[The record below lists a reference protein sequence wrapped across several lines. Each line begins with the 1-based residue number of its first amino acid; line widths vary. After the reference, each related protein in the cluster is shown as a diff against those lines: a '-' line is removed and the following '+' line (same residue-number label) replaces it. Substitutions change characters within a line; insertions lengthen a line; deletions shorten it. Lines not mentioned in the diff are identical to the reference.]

1 MVWEGFQPCQ
11 KIPQHQQGTGVC
23 LKFQIKEHNTFILQ
37 FKQQL
42 LCTLLLVLGI
52 CFFKQY
58 TKDKNAETYI
68 HTKRKK
74 CIKGKPVYQNLEA
87 LNSILKQC
95 TSYDS
100 LHRGALL
107 ERGTFF
113 RLQVYRRVGISLVE
127 V

>member
-1 MVWEGFQPCQ
+1 MY
-11 KIPQHQQGTGVC
+11 T
-23 LKFQIKEHNTFILQ
+23 TFS
-37 FKQQL
+37 FRDM
-42 LCTLLLVLGI
+42 
-52 CFFKQY
+52 FFKQY

-68 HTKRKK
+68 ISHKKKK